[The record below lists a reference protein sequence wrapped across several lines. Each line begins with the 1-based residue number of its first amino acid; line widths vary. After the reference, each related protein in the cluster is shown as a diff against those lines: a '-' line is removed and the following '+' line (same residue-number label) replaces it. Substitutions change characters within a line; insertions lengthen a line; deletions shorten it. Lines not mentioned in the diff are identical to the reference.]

1 MEAATGSVMMIAD
14 TPSSC
19 PASCLRITEQSV
31 RAHDAKAYGVT
42 IQSVHLSDGK
52 RTAFRPKP
60 YSFEGTIVMV
70 FEMDRNRVRFGRA
83 AVRIVS

>member
-1 MEAATGSVMMIAD
+1 MLN
-14 TPSSC
+14 
-19 PASCLRITEQSV
+19 LRITEQSV
-31 RAHDAKAYGVT
+31 RPHDAKAYGVT

-70 FEMDRNRVRFGRA
+70 FEMDRNGVRFGRA
-83 AVRIVS
+83 VVRIVS